1 MDSAPWQKNFNSL
14 GNDKTGEHTNNYNK
28 DARNAVFATYE
39 DGVRAYKHLV
49 FERDLYKNK
58 TISSVISTYAPPNEN
73 NTSKYIQEAMVGIP
87 AEYRS
92 VKMKDWPEQY
102 REKLMKNMFRVE
114 DSGGGFKEEKIG
126 EIEK

>member
-1 MDSAPWQKNFNSL
+1 
-14 GNDKTGEHTNNYNK
+14 
-28 DARNAVFATYE
+28 
-39 DGVRAYKHLV
+39 
-49 FERDLYKNK
+49 
-58 TISSVISTYAPPNEN
+58 
-73 NTSKYIQEAMVGIP
+73 MVGIP